1 MARGMAT
8 TFASDE
14 LFLVTHFLTENN
26 IFHDY
31 VVRLWCLRRI
41 RSNEGDVSE
50 NYGPQEGQNNLL
62 LAQRKEMNERR
73 RSQTGVRKNV
83 INEVRECIQIHAKMN
98 DARITHIHYATT
110 MLQNGAK
117 FKI

>member
-1 MARGMAT
+1 MKEDAHKR
-8 TFASDE
+8 
-14 LFLVTHFLTENN
+14 
-26 IFHDY
+26 
-31 VVRLWCLRRI
+31 
-41 RSNEGDVSE
+41 VSE
-50 NYGPQEGQNNLL
+50 
-62 LAQRKEMNERR
+62 K
-73 RSQTGVRKNV
+73 SI